1 MNLKTRTIEIDI
13 ATAQAL
19 EARAAELGTSVSEL
33 ISNLA
38 GVSDQPIRDFEEMRR
53 ASRGP
58 WAPSVL
64 AEDARRYEAFERTG
78 EGVPWEE
85 VRTWIRSWGTAQELP
100 KPKSRKL

>member
-1 MNLKTRTIEIDI
+1 MNVKTRTIEIDA

-19 EARAAELGTSVSEL
+19 EVRAAELGTSVSEL
-33 ISNLA
+33 IANLVGA
-38 GVSDQPIRDFEEMRR
+38 ALPIDMEEMRR
-53 ASRGP
+53 SGHGP
-58 WAPSVL
+58 WAPSAL

-85 VRTWIRSWGTAQELP
+85 VRDWVRSWGKAQELP